1 MKSNE
6 KRNKLK
12 RQTTPTENA
21 LNVGVAAAAEWAAGY
36 NRVTERASLSRQWP
50 QLKVGCAAH
59 FVVIAVARSSFARAV
74 ALSLGF

>member
-12 RQTTPTENA
+12 RQATPTEDA
-21 LNVGVAAAAEWAAGY
+21 LNVGVAAEWAAGY
-36 NRVTERASLSRQWP
+36 NRVTTRASLSRQWP

-74 ALSLGF
+74 ALRLGL